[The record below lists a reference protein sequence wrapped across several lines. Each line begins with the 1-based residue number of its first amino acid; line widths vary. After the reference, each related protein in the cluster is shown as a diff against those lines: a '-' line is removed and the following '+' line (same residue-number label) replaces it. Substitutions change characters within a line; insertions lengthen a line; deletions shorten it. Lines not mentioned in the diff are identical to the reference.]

1 MKREP
6 LLKLNEKRK
15 GIESAGDSTLYKD
28 DTKNER
34 FEYLVEEDEIQ
45 QYIEWE
51 KTAGGQEKNLK
62 KKKQCK
68 NHH

>member
-34 FEYLVEEDEIQ
+34 FEYLVEEDENFI
-45 QYIEWE
+45 YLSLI
-51 KTAGGQEKNLK
+51 
-62 KKKQCK
+62 
-68 NHH
+68 HI